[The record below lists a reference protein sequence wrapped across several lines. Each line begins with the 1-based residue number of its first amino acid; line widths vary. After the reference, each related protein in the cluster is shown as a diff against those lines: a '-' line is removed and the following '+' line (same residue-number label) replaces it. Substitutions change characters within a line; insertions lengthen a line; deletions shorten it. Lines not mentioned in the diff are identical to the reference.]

1 MSSRSRVS
9 VPFKLGGI
17 TPASAKPTG
26 QILPRPLSKTKLAAG
41 AMPPAARP
49 ELLRADLKGWLFKLP
64 KGSRLTTIRRFG
76 QPGFRSRFEGPN
88 LGCFSCRTE
97 GRLIFAV
104 QGQRGGCTIK
114 KRGGV
119 PAPHSLNSFVFC
131 GLPLLFGF
139 HNDDTE
145 KSGET
150 IATPPKRGVPTVP
163 DSGLRHRA
171 SIPAPGGRYRRYL
184 SLREGSEQTPFPLA
198 LHRVGS
204 VLAVKGSLRRFAPWT
219 APVRSE
225 RRAAYEGKG
234 GVRIRPPAYQ
244 PRKAGGFLVSDSSR
258 SLPNGADRPRTS
270 IEEAPIFRLKCQG
283 PRTDG
288 CASVF
293 HKSPLRN
300 ATLPPV
306 SR

>member
-1 MSSRSRVS
+1 MRGRIRGV
-9 VPFKLGGI
+9 FH
-17 TPASAKPTG
+17 
-26 QILPRPLSKTKLAAG
+26 AAG
-41 AMPPAARP
+41 
-49 ELLRADLKGWLFKLP
+49 
-64 KGSRLTTIRRFG
+64 
-76 QPGFRSRFEGPN
+76 
-88 LGCFSCRTE
+88 
-97 GRLIFAV
+97 GRLIFAA
-104 QGQRGGCTIK
+104 GTKGGCGIK
-114 KRGGV
+114 KRGGGTST
-119 PAPHSLNSFVFC
+119 HSLNSFVFC

-145 KSGET
+145 KSKKT
-150 IATPPKRGVPTVP
+150 IATPPETGFPAVPC
-163 DSGLRHRA
+163 SGAMRHALHR
-171 SIPAPGGRYRRYL
+171 PPGGRYRRYL